1 MKIACLNE
9 GTGKC
14 LFSWSAKSD
23 ASERGRREPWS
34 DSTSQIFKLSLI
46 HQFTPFVFSSFFC
59 LLLVYNHP
67 YNFFDI
73 KILFS
78 SYFLNR
84 EHFSS
89 SLYLMKN
96 SPLLLSLLLF
106 LGCIFDD
113 LLENVGLVNA
123 AKWESIGK
131 IDMEQKIMAPKGLA
145 IKSRIVPLALSL
157 IVF

>member
-1 MKIACLNE
+1 
-9 GTGKC
+9 
-14 LFSWSAKSD
+14 
-23 ASERGRREPWS
+23 
-34 DSTSQIFKLSLI
+34 
-46 HQFTPFVFSSFFC
+46 
-59 LLLVYNHP
+59 
-67 YNFFDI
+67 
-73 KILFS
+73 
-78 SYFLNR
+78 
-84 EHFSS
+84 
-89 SLYLMKN
+89 MKN